1 MQKKTFDKMQ
11 DSFMIRTLNRL
22 GVKETYHNIIK
33 AIHNKPTADIILN
46 REKLKAFPLKIRN
59 KTRMSRSEG
68 GFLNNRDHDENKKS
82 FTNEISVPRE
92 GKNML
97 LCCLLLLLL
106 LFFVSLECPIR

>member
-46 REKLKAFPLKIRN
+46 REKLKAFPLKIR
-59 KTRMSRSEG
+59 KE
-68 GFLNNRDHDENKKS
+68 
-82 FTNEISVPRE
+82 VQ
-92 GKNML
+92 
-97 LCCLLLLLL
+97 
-106 LFFVSLECPIR
+106 